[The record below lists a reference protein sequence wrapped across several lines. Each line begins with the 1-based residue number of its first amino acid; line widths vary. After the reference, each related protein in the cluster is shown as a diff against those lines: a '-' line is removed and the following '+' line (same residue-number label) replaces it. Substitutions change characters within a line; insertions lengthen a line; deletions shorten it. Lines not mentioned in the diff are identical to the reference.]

1 MLCHRPYHHNL
12 LLIDH
17 MLQCQLIS
25 TWRQRG
31 VLKEGNWSD
40 GIWLSPYLSPDR
52 FFVLFSWW
60 NTFLTKDLSALAT
73 KLFIETIFFVIS
85 NILQVW
91 MVFCNLTNFSWSR
104 QIFKHTTDKISE
116 KTEQNG
122 LNKQNHDKLVDHFHK
137 SYHEG
142 VIMELCPSKWGCKSS
157 KPASVS

>member
-1 MLCHRPYHHNL
+1 MLCHRLYHHNL

-31 VLKEGNWSD
+31 VLKEGNWSG

-52 FFVLFSWW
+52 FFVLLSWY
-60 NTFLTKDLSALAT
+60 NTFLTEDLSALAT
-73 KLFIETIFFVIS
+73 KSFIETIFLSSATFYKCGWFFATWQ
-85 NILQVW
+85 ILAEA
-91 MVFCNLTNFSWSR
+91 
-104 QIFKHTTDKISE
+104 DKSSKTPPTKYLRG

-137 SYHEG
+137 SYH
-142 VIMELCPSKWGCKSS
+142 
-157 KPASVS
+157 